1 MKLSDEVKENEPHE
15 EWKGV
20 LHIYKLST
28 TFYWHEAMSMLIMA
42 LSGKFLTNLVSV
54 F

>member
-28 TFYWHEAMSMLIMA
+28 TFY
-42 LSGKFLTNLVSV
+42 
-54 F
+54 